1 MKPAHFIAIFGG
13 AVAGSEAAAELVKR
27 NIHVVVF
34 EQNALPY
41 GKLETGLPKWHDKL
55 RDRQEAVI
63 DEKLNLPLISFV
75 PLVGLGRDLHF
86 QELLKDWPFSAHLLA
101 IGAWRDRPLTIAG
114 VERFVGK
121 GLTYQNP
128 LVHWFN
134 HNHDPNYQ
142 GAHLE
147 IPDGTLIIGGGLASL
162 DVAKIVVIETV
173 RTALAARGINTD
185 ALTLEHK
192 GVADFLRENGLSME
206 ALGLEGCTLITRGGI
221 ADMPLNVIADDASP
235 EEIAK
240 AVQTRQKILAK
251 LIEKFP
257 FKIMEYR
264 QPVDVVAENG
274 RLTGLVLAPMRT
286 ENGQF
291 LRAEGAEEKVH
302 APLVISAIGSV
313 PEYIPGIPM
322 VGEIY
327 DVEDFNTGKIRG
339 YDHVFALGNA
349 VTGRGN
355 IRQSQ
360 LHSRQVSETIVDQ
373 YLVWQPED
381 YQEIFSGAEQRVD
394 LRVGSILEQI
404 TRQAPIPAETMDRI
418 YGRIRELQ
426 ARVGYHG
433 DYHRWIREH
442 LPSRL

>member
-55 RDRQEAVI
+55 RDKQEAVI
-63 DEKLNLPLISFV
+63 DEKLNLSLISFV
-75 PLVGLGRDLHF
+75 PLTRLGRDIEF
-86 QELLKDWPFSAHLLA
+86 QEMLKDWPFSAVLLA
-101 IGAWRDRPLTIAG
+101 IGAWRDRPLGIAG
-114 VERFVGK
+114 VDRFIGK
-121 GLTYQNP
+121 GLVYQNP

-134 HNHDPNYQ
+134 YNHDPNYR
-142 GAHLE
+142 GAQLE
-147 IPDGTLIIGGGLASL
+147 IPDGTMIIGGGLASL
-162 DVAKIVVIETV
+162 DMAKIVVIETV
-173 RTALAARGINTD
+173 RKALEARGIKTD

-192 GVADFLRENGLSME
+192 GVADFLKENGLSMD
-206 ALGLEGCTLITRGGI
+206 ALGLKGCTMITRGGI

-251 LIEKFP
+251 LVEKFP
-257 FKIMEYR
+257 FKIVEYR
-264 QPVDVVAENG
+264 QAVDVIEESG
-274 RLTGLVLAPMRT
+274 RLSGLVLAPMRT
-286 ENGQF
+286 EKGQF
-291 LRAEGAEEKVH
+291 LRVDGPNVTVH
-302 APLVISAIGSV
+302 APLFVSAIGSI
-313 PEYIPGIPM
+313 PENIPGIPM

-327 DVEDFNTGKIRG
+327 DVEDINTGKIRG
-339 YDHVFALGNA
+339 YNNVFALGNA

-360 LHSRQVSETIVDQ
+360 LHSRQVSESIVDQ

-381 YQEIFSGAEQRVD
+381 YQEIFTGAEQRVD
-394 LRVGSILEQI
+394 QRVGSILEQI
-404 TRQAPIPAETMDRI
+404 TRQEPIPAEAMDRI
-418 YGRIRELQ
+418 YERIRELQ
-426 ARVGYHG
+426 VRAGYHG
-433 DYHRWIREH
+433 DYRHWIKEH
-442 LPSRL
+442 LPARL

>member
-1 MKPAHFIAIFGG
+1 MKPAHFIAVFGG

-63 DEKLNLPLISFV
+63 DEKLTLPLISFV
-75 PLVGLGRDLHF
+75 PLTRLGRDLDF
-86 QELLKDWPFSAHLLA
+86 QELRKDWPFSAILLA
-101 IGAWRDRPLTIAG
+101 IGAWRDRPLGIAG
-114 VERFVGK
+114 IERFIDM
-121 GLTYQNP
+121 GLIYQNP

-134 HNHDPNYQ
+134 YNHDPKYQ
-142 GAHLE
+142 RAQLE

-162 DVAKIVVIETV
+162 DVAKIAVIETV
-173 RTALAARGINTD
+173 RTALAARGIKAD
-185 ALTLEHK
+185 ALTLERK
-192 GVADFLRENGLSME
+192 GVVDVLRENGLSMD
-206 ALGLEGCTLITRGGI
+206 ALGLQGCTMVTRGGI
-221 ADMPLNVIADDASP
+221 GDMPLNVIADDASP

-251 LIEKFP
+251 LVEKFP
-257 FKIMEYR
+257 FKIVERR
-264 QPVDVVAENG
+264 QPVDFIEKDG
-274 RLTGLVLAPMRT
+274 RLTGLVLAPMRS
-286 ENGQF
+286 EGSHF
-291 LRAEGAEEKVH
+291 LRAEGPEEKIY
-302 APLVISAIGSV
+302 APLVISAIGSI
-313 PEYIPGIPM
+313 PEQIPGIPM

-327 DVEDFNTGKIRG
+327 DVEDLNTGKIRG
-339 YDHVFALGNA
+339 CDKVFALGNA

-373 YLVWQPED
+373 YLAWQPED

-394 LRVGSILEQI
+394 LRVSSIFEQI
-404 TRQAPIPAETMDRI
+404 TRQEPIPAEAMDWIYERI
-418 YGRIRELQ
+418 KELQ
-426 ARVGYHG
+426 ARAGYLS
-433 DYHRWIREH
+433 DYQRWIKEH
-442 LPSRL
+442 MPSRL